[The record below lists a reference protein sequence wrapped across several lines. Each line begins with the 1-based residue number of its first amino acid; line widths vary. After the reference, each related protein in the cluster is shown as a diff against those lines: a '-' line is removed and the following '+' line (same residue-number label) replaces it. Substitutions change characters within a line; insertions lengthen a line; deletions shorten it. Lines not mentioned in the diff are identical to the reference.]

1 MTIRAESR
9 KKFEKLGIEYVRK
22 DIGFGFT
29 VQDGLET
36 VEAQEWMHEQDQ
48 KNERRET
55 LRF

>member
-48 KNERRET
+48 KN
-55 LRF
+55 